1 MPKRKL
7 SVAEKAQRK
16 AERKLKKLEVEVA
29 AIEKAKIEALA
40 DEKARKEM
48 LEKQSNPMSQRSDET
63 DQGYEGFLLYCMCD
77 PSKRNSKL
85 IAKATGYAASS
96 LRYWRRKFK
105 WDLRCAQTSS
115 PEYVALKLYR
125 ERMTEY
131 VGKPHADKLR
141 AAMDIVNEVAG
152 FAELRQDIR
161 RQRTSQPSRL
171 NGASEAQV
179 PHIEGRSAPSVT
191 KSHLVENEI
200 ESIDPARYM
209 QDLAATIR
217 TNHLRPQDVKRQVVL
232 IDAVLGLIAKKVQ
245 SGELNVTVKDI
256 PSLLRARALLT
267 GLPTEQVAVA
277 VHQKVD
283 TTVTHMVESNRMQD
297 ARKVGNETA
306 IVSAMKDEVEELRVI
321 LGAIPEPITIEATL
335 SEPIEAEVLEQ

>member
-1 MPKRKL
+1 MAKRKL
-7 SVAEKAQRK
+7 SVAEKAERK
-16 AERKLKKLEVEVA
+16 AIRNLKKIEEQVA
-29 AIEKAKIEALA
+29 AIEMAKIEALA
-40 DEKARKEM
+40 DQ
-48 LEKQSNPMSQRSDET
+48 KQREESLQQQANPMSQRSDET

-77 PSKRNSKL
+77 PTKRNSKL
-85 IAKATGYAASS
+85 IAKATDYPASS

-105 WDLRCAQTSS
+105 WDLRCAQTPS
-115 PEYVALKLYR
+115 PEYVSLKLYR

-171 NGASEAQV
+171 SGASESEI
-179 PHIEGRSAPSVT
+179 PHVEGRSKPKVV

-200 ESIDPARYM
+200 EAIDPARYM
-209 QDLAATIR
+209 QDLATTIR
-217 TNHLRPQDVKRQVVL
+217 TNHLRPQDVRRQVVL

-267 GLPTEQVAVA
+267 GLPTEQIAF
-277 VHQKVD
+277 HQKVD
-283 TTVTHMVESNRMQD
+283 ATVTHVVESNRMQE
-297 ARKVGNETA
+297 ARKTGDEIDVVN
-306 IVSAMKDEVEELRVI
+306 AMKDEVEELRVI
-321 LGAIPEPITIEATL
+321 LGAIPEPMTIEATL
-335 SEPIEAEVLEQ
+335 NEPIEAEVVD